1 LIVAEHYYKQTQLRI
16 SKKKK
21 KKKKKKN
28 SGPSQGAE
36 VNKVSV
42 RRTSVVKPQGIDFG
56 CNTTS
61 PLKGVDTMLVTSGV
75 TIEKGGGGRG
85 GENSV

>member
-1 LIVAEHYYKQTQLRI
+1 VRKAQALQPVTRRRRRTPVPCFLA
-16 SKKKK
+16 
-21 KKKKKKN
+21 
-28 SGPSQGAE
+28 G

-61 PLKGVDTMLVTSGV
+61 PLKGVDTMLVTGGV
-75 TIEKGGGGRG
+75 TIGKGGGGLGG
-85 GENSV
+85 GE